1 MRVGLDIDGVVAD
14 FQSAIREMAAL
25 ELGRELPPAD
35 RWAIWET
42 WGITQER
49 WDELLAAFT
58 EREGW
63 RWLSPYHSASTY
75 LRSLEDAGHTIYY
88 ITARPLAASW
98 MTFEWLDRHGFPCE
112 DVCFYVDK
120 AAAAKNMELDIYIDD
135 HPPTVQAV
143 RGAGIEAYVLDRPWN
158 RDDDEQPRMQSLV
171 EYVHRVK
178 AASSMRKRVFDS
190 GAMRDTDEGKLDYE
204 GFLSPAV
211 LHRFA
216 EYMHKNRFMED
227 GTVRDSDN
235 WQKGIPKDAYMKS
248 MWRHFMDVWMLHR
261 GVFGG
266 DAIEMDEALCALL
279 FNVQG
284 YLHECLKEL

>member
-1 MRVGLDIDGVVAD
+1 M
-14 FQSAIREMAAL
+14 
-25 ELGRELPPAD
+25 
-35 RWAIWET
+35 
-42 WGITQER
+42 
-49 WDELLAAFT
+49 
-58 EREGW
+58 
-63 RWLSPYHSASTY
+63 
-75 LRSLEDAGHTIYY
+75 
-88 ITARPLAASW
+88 
-98 MTFEWLDRHGFPCE
+98 
-112 DVCFYVDK
+112 
-120 AAAAKNMELDIYIDD
+120 
-135 HPPTVQAV
+135 
-143 RGAGIEAYVLDRPWN
+143 
-158 RDDDEQPRMQSLV
+158 
-171 EYVHRVK
+171 
-178 AASSMRKRVFDS
+178 FDS

-261 GVFGG
+261 GVLSE
-266 DAIEMDEALCALL
+266 DVVKMDEALCALL